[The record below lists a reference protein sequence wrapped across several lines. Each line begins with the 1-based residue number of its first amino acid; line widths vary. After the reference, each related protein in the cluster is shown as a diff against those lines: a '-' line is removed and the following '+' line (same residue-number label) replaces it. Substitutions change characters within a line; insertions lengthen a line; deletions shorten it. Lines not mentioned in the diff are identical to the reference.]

1 MYSAHNEKTSVAE
14 RFIITLKNKIYKCM
28 TSVSKNVYIDKLHDA
43 VKKNI
48 NTYHSTV
55 KMNHIDVK
63 SNTYIDSSQN
73 TNDKI
78 LEFKTTYT
86 VIKSKYKIIFAKD
99 DIPNWSV
106 EDFVIKKVKN
116 IVLWHVINDPNE
128 EKIIGI
134 FYKKELQKPNLKEF
148 KIEKVITRKDDKL
161 FAKQKGN
168 DNSLNS

>member
-1 MYSAHNEKTSVAE
+1 
-14 RFIITLKNKIYKCM
+14 M

-48 NTYHSTV
+48 NTYHNTV

-86 VIKSKYKIIFAKD
+86 VIKS
-99 DIPNWSV
+99 
-106 EDFVIKKVKN
+106 N
-116 IVLWHVINDPNE
+116 I
-128 EKIIGI
+128 
-134 FYKKELQKPNLKEF
+134 
-148 KIEKVITRKDDKL
+148 KL
-161 FAKQKGN
+161 FLLKMTSRIGLWKI
-168 DNSLNS
+168 L

>member
-1 MYSAHNEKTSVAE
+1 MKSRLEKIDIEMYSAHNEKTSVAE

-63 SNTYIDSSQN
+63 SNTYFDSSQN

-86 VIKSKYKIIFAKD
+86 VIKSKYKITFAKD

-116 IVLWHVINDPNE
+116 IVLWTC
-128 EKIIGI
+128 
-134 FYKKELQKPNLKEF
+134 Y
-148 KIEKVITRKDDKL
+148 
-161 FAKQKGN
+161 
-168 DNSLNS
+168 